1 MKIRLL
7 KEAVRREL
15 IAKIPM
21 MLESYRT
28 GSFKFLETD
37 PSSFIELNYEIDEN
51 KLTFVDCTD
60 GDHNEVN
67 NCIILYEAMGN
78 LPLHLARDNRIWEYL
93 THTKLL
99 DYTRKRWPIPIDD
112 EKAVNHIKK
121 HFFVMGARGF
131 ERDNATAR
139 LWWMALLCSRVNGLT
154 LEKAL
159 KSLLYQYDV
168 RANIIERPT
177 ISQSVNIFSA
187 IIKKLN
193 DSLETDKALFDRN
206 RFRSAMR
213 KLNAIGGIKL
223 LEAVDEDRIYIIFN
237 QCFEI
242 H

>member
-1 MKIRLL
+1 MKRL
-7 KEAVRREL
+7 
-15 IAKIPM
+15 
-21 MLESYRT
+21 
-28 GSFKFLETD
+28 
-37 PSSFIELNYEIDEN
+37 
-51 KLTFVDCTD
+51 
-60 GDHNEVN
+60 
-67 NCIILYEAMGN
+67 
-78 LPLHLARDNRIWEYL
+78 
-93 THTKLL
+93 
-99 DYTRKRWPIPIDD
+99 
-112 EKAVNHIKK
+112 
-121 HFFVMGARGF
+121 
-131 ERDNATAR
+131 
-139 LWWMALLCSRVNGLT
+139 
-154 LEKAL
+154 L